1 MNLEKK
7 KTLFLFSF
15 NDFCEV
21 FFFSSELIN
30 NLRYC
35 TRAIIGCARNGK
47 TLDVF
52 SHSKMIY
59 LSAFCDELNFSKS
72 FKEKLQMYF
81 LKQSTFVEFVLPMCF
96 RDSLLSRPAFS
107 FSVFFRRLKQ
117 IWRFDDSFKSKHKF
131 ETHSL
136 I

>member
-7 KTLFLFSF
+7 KKYFFIFLQRFLQSFLFSR
-15 NDFCEV
+15 
-21 FFFSSELIN
+21 ELIN

-59 LSAFCDELNFSKS
+59 LSAFCDELNFLKS